1 MKHYLKD
8 TNPELAKEWAH
19 DLNTAINLDTVTR
32 SMKRKVWWV
41 CSKDPRHTWEAAI
54 NSRVYNKSGC
64 LYCAGKLVLKEESLG
79 AKHPELLEEWDW
91 EKNKNVDPYSASCGS
106 NKRVGWVCKNDPTHK
121 WDTAIYSRAINKTG
135 CRKCGDGNRP
145 RRKPKQYLV
154 DSHPSIAKEWDFER
168 NTGIDVNTVTHGS
181 ARRVWWKCKADPP
194 HSWET
199 TVVNRTSNL
208 TGCPECSGSVPSKAN
223 SLATIYP
230 DVAEEWDH
238 EKNDPLTPDSV
249 TRASGKKVWWR
260 CKVDPSHSWPAVIR
274 NRTILKSGCPIC
286 EEEIKGL
293 RVKGYMLHSDYSP
306 SSQYKICAKNL
317 YTIEAL
323 LSEGSFS
330 KDHYLV
336 TFKRLLYSSAIT
348 ALETYLS
355 DLFRSLVLADVK
367 RINKL
372 LINSTEHK
380 SKKYSIQQAVNFEET
395 KRKEAE
401 KYINETVWHNLPK
414 VAYLYRKVLNLEF
427 DKCKMPALNKHVSV
441 RHDIVHRNGRNK
453 NGEPVSIKDEDV
465 LNCVGDV
472 KEFVE
477 SLELKQNEI

>member
-1 MKHYLKD
+1 
-8 TNPELAKEWAH
+8 
-19 DLNTAINLDTVTR
+19 
-32 SMKRKVWWV
+32 
-41 CSKDPRHTWEAAI
+41 
-54 NSRVYNKSGC
+54 
-64 LYCAGKLVLKEESLG
+64 
-79 AKHPELLEEWDW
+79 
-91 EKNKNVDPYSASCGS
+91 
-106 NKRVGWVCKNDPTHK
+106 
-121 WDTAIYSRAINKTG
+121 
-135 CRKCGDGNRP
+135 
-145 RRKPKQYLV
+145 
-154 DSHPSIAKEWDFER
+154 
-168 NTGIDVNTVTHGS
+168 
-181 ARRVWWKCKADPP
+181 
-194 HSWET
+194 
-199 TVVNRTSNL
+199 
-208 TGCPECSGSVPSKAN
+208 
-223 SLATIYP
+223 
-230 DVAEEWDH
+230 
-238 EKNDPLTPDSV
+238 
-249 TRASGKKVWWR
+249 
-260 CKVDPSHSWPAVIR
+260 
-274 NRTILKSGCPIC
+274 
-286 EEEIKGL
+286 
-293 RVKGYMLHSDYSP
+293 MLHSDYSP